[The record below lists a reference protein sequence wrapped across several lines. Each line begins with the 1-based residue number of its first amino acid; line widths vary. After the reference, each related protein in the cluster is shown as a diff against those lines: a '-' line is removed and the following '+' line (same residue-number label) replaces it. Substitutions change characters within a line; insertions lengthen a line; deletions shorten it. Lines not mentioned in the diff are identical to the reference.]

1 MCVGTAGPQHW
12 QPQILLSVMGSM
24 PMRSEQDSRV
34 LATMDEDRAYWD
46 PAGSV
51 FLAEKQQMSFRLR
64 VVTDSWLYRKDVRL
78 SRDLQIPD
86 VSLAK

>member
-1 MCVGTAGPQHW
+1 
-12 QPQILLSVMGSM
+12 
-24 PMRSEQDSRV
+24 
-34 LATMDEDRAYWD
+34 MDEDRAYWD